1 MDQLRSRVLPLLKG
15 NPLMIEWFMQ
25 CFPNDDCLSDGSAD
39 IDGEYE
45 SLNFHKA
52 SETMD
57 DTDVYEH
64 IPQSEIL
71 PDPIDPNP
79 CHIRYQN
86 GHIYYGSRILLPAK
100 LSFMITQYS
109 VDDDESENLTVSDEA
124 IGSEQLQPYHCVHAI
139 KTYGE
144 HKLREQQRENEL
156 NTTGVGSGNCGGHCS
171 TDDSDRTDDET
182 FKVNSSGKSF
192 NCKCLNLF

>member
-1 MDQLRSRVLPLLKG
+1 
-15 NPLMIEWFMQ
+15 MIEWFMQ
-25 CFPNDDCLSDGSAD
+25 CFPSDDCLSDGTIAV
-39 IDGEYE
+39 DGEYE

-71 PDPIDPNP
+71 PDPIDNP

-86 GHIYYGSRILLPAK
+86 GHIYYDSRVLLPAK
-100 LSFMITQYS
+100 LSFMITQTNNS
-109 VDDDESENLTVSDEA
+109 LDDDESAEPFQNLTGKDEA
-124 IGSEQLQPYHCVHAI
+124 SGSDQLHQYRCVHAI

-144 HKLREQQRENEL
+144 YKLREQQRESEL
-156 NTTGVGSGNCGGHCS
+156 NTTGVGSGNSGGHCS
-171 TDDSDRTDDET
+171 TDDSDRTDDEM
-182 FKVNSSGKSF
+182 FKVNSSGKQF
-192 NCKCLNLF
+192 N

>member
-1 MDQLRSRVLPLLKG
+1 
-15 NPLMIEWFMQ
+15 MIEWFMQ
-25 CFPNDDCLSDGSAD
+25 CFPNDDCLTDGSAD
-39 IDGEYE
+39 NDGEYE
-45 SLNFHKA
+45 TLNFHKA

-71 PDPIDPNP
+71 ADPIDNP

-86 GHIYYGSRILLPAK
+86 GHIYYGSRVLLPAK
-100 LSFMITQYS
+100 LSFMYTQTNYG
-109 VDDDESENLTVSDEA
+109 VDDEESAEPPQNLTGNGEA
-124 IGSEQLQPYHCVHAI
+124 IGSEPSHQYRCVHAI

-156 NTTGVGSGNCGGHCS
+156 NVTGIGSGNSGGHCS
-171 TDDSDRTDDET
+171 TDDSDRTDDEM
-182 FKVNSSGKSF
+182 FKVNSSGM
-192 NCKCLNLF
+192 

>member
-1 MDQLRSRVLPLLKG
+1 MEHLRNRVLPLLKG

-25 CFPNDDCLSDGSAD
+25 CFPHDDRLPDGTV
-39 IDGEYE
+39 DGEYE

-71 PDPIDPNP
+71 PDPIDNP

-86 GHIYYGSRILLPAK
+86 GHIYYGSRVLLPAK
-100 LSFMITQYS
+100 LSFMITQAN
-109 VDDDESENLTVSDEA
+109 DDKSAEPLKNLTGNDDA
-124 IGSEQLQPYHCVHAI
+124 IGAEQPHAYRCVHAI

-144 HKLREQQRENEL
+144 QKLREQQRENEL
-156 NTTGVGSGNCGGHCS
+156 NTTGAGSGNAGGHCS

-182 FKVNSSGKSF
+182 FKVNSSGK
-192 NCKCLNLF
+192 

>member
-1 MDQLRSRVLPLLKG
+1 
-15 NPLMIEWFMQ
+15 MIEWFMQ
-25 CFPNDDCLSDGSAD
+25 CFPSEDCPSDGIATV
-39 IDGEYE
+39 DGEYE

-71 PDPIDPNP
+71 PDPIDNP

-100 LSFMITQYS
+100 LSFMITQNL
-109 VDDDESENLTVSDEA
+109 DDDESTEPLKNITGSDEP
-124 IGSEQLQPYHCVHAI
+124 IGSQKLHQYRCVHAI

-156 NTTGVGSGNCGGHCS
+156 NTTGVGCGNSGGHYS
-171 TDDSDRTDDET
+171 TDDSDRTDDEIL
-182 FKVNSSGKSF
+182 KVNSSGK
-192 NCKCLNLF
+192 